1 MNYEC
6 NGRRAVI
13 SGGTSGIGLAAARTL
28 LADGAEVWL
37 LARTERPQLLTELKE
52 NYGEKVHFIKCDVA
66 KCCQLQ
72 SCGGADQKMPAA
84 LNFFGKQCRHL
95 PRAEHGNAD
104 GNRV

>member
-1 MNYEC
+1 MNYGC
-6 NGRRAVI
+6 NGRCAVI

-37 LARTERPQLLTELKE
+37 LARTERPQLLAELKE
-52 NYGEKVHFIKCDVA
+52 NYGEKAHFIQCDVA
-66 KCCQLQ
+66 NVA
-72 SCGGADQKMPAA
+72 SCKAAAAQIKMPAA
-84 LNFFGKQCRHL
+84 LIFGKQCRHL